1 MAFPFPKIPTFGD
14 VKEDVK
20 RTLIDPLLGD
30 FGRKKIDIDTYK
42 AKFLGQNARA
52 YLFLCSIQFPGMQN
66 AIKSGVLSGMK
77 SLDLQNVGASIG
89 TGLLAGAQSAITA
102 GNTALGTDDFKY
114 FVRSTTLPDSTVEET
129 STFFCGNQYK
139 QSSVRRSQDW
149 NVSFLVNDD
158 ASIIR
163 KFWEWHQILHNPETG
178 VYGKPQDYMVDQTV
192 QLLGLDG
199 AAICTYK
206 LVNAWPKIIGPVDLD
221 YSTNEFATVDVTFSY
236 QYHTVTKTD
245 EPAAAAMG
253 RKMLNSTLGNQLLNT
268 KK

>member
-1 MAFPFPKIPTFGD
+1 MAFPFPKIPSFGD

-20 RTLIDPLLGD
+20 KTLIDPLLGD

-77 SLDLQNVGASIG
+77 SLDFENVGKALG
-89 TGLLAGAQSAITA
+89 TGLRTAAESATTV
-102 GNTALGTDDFKY
+102 GNISLGTSDFKY
-114 FVRSTTLPDSTVEET
+114 FVRSTTLPDSTVEEA

-139 QSSVRRSQDW
+139 QSSVRRTQDW
-149 NVSFLVNDD
+149 NVTFLVNDD

-163 KFWEWHQILHNPETG
+163 KFWDWHLILHNPETG
-178 VYGKPQDYMVDQTV
+178 SYGKPQDYMVDQTV

-199 AAICTYK
+199 SAICTYK
-206 LVNAWPKIIGPVDLD
+206 LINAWPKTIGPIDLD
-221 YSTNEFATVDVTFSY
+221 YTSNEFATVDITFSY

-245 EPAAAAMG
+245 EPAAAATG
-253 RKMLNSTLGNQLLNT
+253 RKMLNSVLSNQFL
-268 KK
+268 K